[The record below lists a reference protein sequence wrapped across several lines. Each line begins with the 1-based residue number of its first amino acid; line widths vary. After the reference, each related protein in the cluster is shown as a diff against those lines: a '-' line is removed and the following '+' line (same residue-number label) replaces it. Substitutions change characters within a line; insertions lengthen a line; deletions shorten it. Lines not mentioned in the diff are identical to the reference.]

1 MLPGFTR
8 TAAQPALIAAN
19 TYFGWKWMSAMT
31 GICDFFAI
39 AGSASASSCDGT
51 ATRTIWQPEAVSSAI
66 CCRVAFTFA
75 VSVVHIDCTL
85 TGAPPPTA
93 TFPTISWRDC
103 RRGASSAGGVAGMPR
118 STLIPSIPL
127 GDRHTVGGSGGVPPG
142 DYSLFSPSLSS
153 PSPAQPDPHVS
164 LTINCNA
171 PVTQCSP
178 GTTTA

>member
-1 MLPGFTR
+1 MALPYLASSRLSSEPALTPILIGVPASDAARAISLTLSSNSLMLPGFTR

-19 TYFGWKWMSAMT
+19 TYFGWKWMSAIT

-85 TGAPPPTA
+85 TGAPPPTGDVPHHQLTRLA
-93 TFPTISWRDC
+93 LRS
-103 RRGASSAGGVAGMPR
+103 ASGAGGVAGMPR
-118 STLIPSIPL
+118 STLIGFHP
-127 GDRHTVGGSGGVPPG
+127 VG
-142 DYSLFSPSLSS
+142 
-153 PSPAQPDPHVS
+153 
-164 LTINCNA
+164 
-171 PVTQCSP
+171 
-178 GTTTA
+178 